1 MASALYTAFKTALL
15 KADVDF
21 DTASLKV
28 ALIDET
34 DYTVDTST
42 DDYLS
47 DIPGAAIVGTSA
59 ALGSVTTTGGVLDA
73 DNAAFSAVTGD
84 GVDAAVLYVD
94 TGVTATSLLIAY
106 IDGLS
111 YTPDGSDVVLSWHA
125 SGILAL

>member
-1 MASALYTAFKTALL
+1 MASALYTAFKVALL
-15 KADVDF
+15 KADIDF

-34 DYTVDTST
+34 DYTVDTAT

-47 DIPGAAIVGTSA
+47 DIPGDAIVGTSA

-73 DNAAFSAVTGD
+73 DNAVFTAVTGD

-94 TGVTATSLLIAY
+94 TGVAATSLLIAY